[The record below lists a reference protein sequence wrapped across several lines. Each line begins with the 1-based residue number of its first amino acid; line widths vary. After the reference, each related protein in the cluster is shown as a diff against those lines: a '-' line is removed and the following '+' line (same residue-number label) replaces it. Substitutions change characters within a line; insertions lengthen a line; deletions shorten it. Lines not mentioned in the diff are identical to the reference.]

1 MIFMI
6 NREEI
11 KEIYDNNLEIE
22 NVKIETP
29 FNLAEISIFML
40 LIFKVTSGV
49 NLSEDEEKAISN
61 LLTKSEFALDMY
73 LKQFEE

>member
-1 MIFMI
+1 MI